1 VENNWIKIRRLQ
13 WLGKGNGQSERL
25 EEEQWIM
32 CLDELKLKVRKLI
45 FYQEAQEYWST
56 VVF

>member
-1 VENNWIKIRRLQ
+1 MV
-13 WLGKGNGQSERL
+13 GKGNGQSEHL

-45 FYQEAQEYWST
+45 FYQEAQSS
-56 VVF
+56 FLA